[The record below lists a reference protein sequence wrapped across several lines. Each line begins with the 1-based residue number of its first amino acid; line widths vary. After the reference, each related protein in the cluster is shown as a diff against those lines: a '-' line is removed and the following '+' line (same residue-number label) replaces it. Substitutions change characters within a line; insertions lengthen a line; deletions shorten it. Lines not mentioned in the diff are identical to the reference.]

1 MPNKITNFAR
11 ATLLGH
17 IAFLQAVY
25 AVPLFL
31 LFAYLNYYRGEL
43 TLRWALW
50 MLLVS
55 SASGLVV
62 AVLFWYTT
70 TLPRMKKGK

>member
-1 MPNKITNFAR
+1 MSNKIISFAKSS
-11 ATLLGH
+11 LLGH
-17 IAFLQAVY
+17 IAFLQVVY
-25 AVPLFL
+25 AMPLFL
-31 LFAYLNYYRGEL
+31 LFAYLNYVRGEL
-43 TLRWALW
+43 TLSWVLW

-70 TLPRMKKGK
+70 TLPRMKRGK